1 LDRRKE
7 NGDRGE
13 SLTETRQA
21 ASLRRRILF
30 AGSAYYA
37 SHSLFARFGMRP
49 GSFHRWFSPFLAR
62 SLFDG
67 VEMLRLCGSVPC
79 PGQIHAVATKVS
91 ERLPQH
97 PRYRGYWYDKEN
109 HSLVGMF
116 LGVDAIRHN
125 GRYHIIECNL
135 NAALRPERRA
145 MYPEHI
151 DPYITK
157 LAELAAANGFERV
170 VAYQQRWNAIAY
182 EDFRRASE
190 RYGVEFVAASH
201 PLYDRTA
208 RVPMIGLPEPLQPRT
223 IYVVFAHQRTPLS
236 HFLHNKAASAAWL
249 PDAIASQLGPESLAA
264 GIPSYDRPT
273 LPDVPT
279 APNWPNLVIKLASG
293 DEGKFVA
300 MGRFATVEDAH
311 RALHLRAIGDIP
323 SVFKLGRLYRAAS
336 ALTAEQKV
344 IYQPFIPPEINN
356 GFART
361 FRINVF
367 ISPLLNS
374 YLSGHGIISC
384 AAAPELLPFGLVQ
397 DIRPFLTSFS
407 HDASYERPEPQ
418 VETELEKFARDF
430 GIVANHAIKDRF
442 ECAAVP
448 CDSQTEHHQKARNA
462 K

>member
-1 LDRRKE
+1 
-7 NGDRGE
+7 
-13 SLTETRQA
+13 LTRTRQA

-37 SHSLFARFGMRP
+37 SHSLFARFGLRP

-79 PGQIHAVATKVS
+79 PGQVHAVAAKVS

-97 PRYRGYWYDKEN
+97 PRFRGYWYDKEN

-116 LGVDAIRHN
+116 LGIDAIRHN

-135 NAALRPERRA
+135 NAAMRPERRA

-151 DPYITK
+151 DPYVTK

-170 VAYQQRWNAIAY
+170 VACRDNWHDSAY
-182 EDFRRASE
+182 EDFQRASE
-190 RYGVEFVAASH
+190 HYGVEFAAVSH

-208 RVPMIGLPEPLQPRT
+208 RVPMIGLPQPLQPRT

-236 HFLHNKAASAAWL
+236 HFLHNKAANAAWL
-249 PDAIASQLGPESLAA
+249 PDAITSQLGPESLVA

-273 LPDVPT
+273 LPGVPT

-311 RALHLRAIGDIP
+311 RALHLRATGDIP
-323 SVFKLGRLYRAAS
+323 SVFKLGRVYRTAS

-407 HDASYERPEPQ
+407 HGASYERPEPQ

-430 GIVANHAIKDRF
+430 GIVADHAIKDRF

-448 CDSQTEHHQKARNA
+448 CDSQTEQHQKARYE